1 MEQYEYVNL
10 FRRFVL
16 PGFDGTN
23 RRIRPNEV
31 NANEAQLDKAFHP
44 GLSGVLNHRFLSG
57 LLMPAVVKTQS
68 RAAHAQ
74 TAAHQ
79 AAIACALERYRRKH
93 KDYPTQLAAL
103 APEFMTSV
111 PRDVIGVGPMG
122 YRQGKPVVLYSVGWD
137 EKDNSGAPGK
147 TMWDE
152 RGDWV
157 WTYPP

>member
-1 MEQYEYVNL
+1 MTVNRINAAK
-10 FRRFVL
+10 RR
-16 PGFDGTN
+16 
-23 RRIRPNEV
+23 RRTRPAAVTLIEV
-31 NANEAQLDKAFHP
+31 VVVIAIVGILVA
-44 GLSGVLNHRFLSG
+44 
-57 LLMPAVVKTQS
+57 LLLPAVVKTQS